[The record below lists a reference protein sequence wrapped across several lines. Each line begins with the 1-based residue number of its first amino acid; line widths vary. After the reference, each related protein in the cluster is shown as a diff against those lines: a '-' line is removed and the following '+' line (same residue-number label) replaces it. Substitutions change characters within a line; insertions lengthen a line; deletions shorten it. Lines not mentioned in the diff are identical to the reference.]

1 MGVYE
6 RVEGKVV
13 KRRGVWQVLGGIDR
27 FLCYC
32 SSQERWVLSN
42 RENMEAGNG
51 KDEVNVKSS
60 ATTPDQITEQWRV
73 HDGTTCFIA
82 PKVRVQV

>member
-1 MGVYE
+1 
-6 RVEGKVV
+6 
-13 KRRGVWQVLGGIDR
+13 
-27 FLCYC
+27 
-32 SSQERWVLSN
+32 
-42 RENMEAGNG
+42 MEAGNG

-73 HDGTTCFIA
+73 HDGTTWVIA